1 MWYFLMIFHAV
12 QSTVHCLLHEHDW
25 LARVYVVG
33 NAFRATFPV
42 KVLER
47 ECLTLVS
54 SPLID
59 RTVATVGEMC
69 FAKQLADSLYTPTW
83 IVFYAWAAQLCCWY
97 AMLTKNN
104 LFHVY
109 EETLWFLIGYTYY
122 TKTRDPRAKT
132 IAALYCLYMA
142 TVDIP
147 RYADRFMEYEP
158 VTLTL
163 GMQDAHQCSRSTD
176 WAGERVWRTG
186 YFVGATQLSM
196 YLG

>member
-1 MWYFLMIFHAV
+1 MWYFLMLAHAV
-12 QSTVHCLLHEHDW
+12 QSTVHCLLHEYSW
-25 LARVYVVG
+25 LSRVYVMG
-33 NAFRATFPV
+33 NAFRAIFPV

-47 ECLTLVS
+47 ECMTFMS
-54 SPLID
+54 SPAVD
-59 RTVATVGEMC
+59 RTVATVGEIC
-69 FAKQLADSLYTPTW
+69 FAKQLSDSLYTPTW

-122 TKTRDPRAKT
+122 KKTYSPTART
-132 IAALYCLYMA
+132 IAALYCIYMA

-147 RYADRFMEYEP
+147 RYAYRFMDYDSVP
-158 VTLTL
+158 LSI
-163 GMQDAHQCSRSTD
+163 GMQDANTCNLTVD
-176 WAGERVWRTG
+176 WADEHVWRTG
-186 YFVGATQLSM
+186 YFVGATHLSM